1 MGDMRLA
8 VPAVA
13 AVSVA
18 ATTIAAAL
26 APPLQSTYG
35 IPALYVAV
43 ATAGP
48 LIAVFAG
55 ILVLIRFLQRP
66 QASELALLCSLLAL
80 ALSQLAFAAVPV
92 GSQRVSQVLLVWA
105 AFAGR
110 AVGAALFALAAFAP
124 RRRLDRPGLALAAG
138 ATAVVATLLLIAVLV
153 VSFAPGLP
161 GMAVA
166 ATGSRL
172 LVRADLHADAVLLG
186 LGAAVAMTYVVAAAG
201 FVRRTPAAARFRDEL
216 AGWLAIAAVL
226 AAAAQVNWSLHP
238 ALSARVVSLGEV
250 FRLCSFAVIFVGSAF
265 QICSYWQG
273 PPGTAVLDERRR
285 IARDLHDGLA
295 QELAYLRRHLTALD
309 GGADSETN
317 ACLRRA
323 AERAEHEARLIING
337 LPRPRREFVNV
348 TIARAAGEV
357 AARDHI
363 ELVLDIPP
371 GIRLPAARAEALTRI
386 ACEAVG
392 NAARHSGA
400 GRVTLTVRRL
410 GPRVR
415 LLISDSGA
423 GFDPAAHAD
432 GYGFASM
439 NERAGLVGGDLR
451 ISSAPGGGTE
461 VEATL

>member
-1 MGDMRLA
+1 MRLA

-13 AVSVA
+13 AVSMA

-124 RRRLDRPGLALAAG
+124 RRKLDRPGLALAAG
-138 ATAVVATLLLIAVLV
+138 ATAVIATLLLIAVLV

-166 ATGSRL
+166 PTGSRL

-186 LGAAVAMTYVVAAAG
+186 LGAAVAMTYLVAAAG
-201 FVRRTPAAARFRDEL
+201 FARRPRDAARFRDEF
-216 AGWLAIAAVL
+216 AVWLAISAILATAAE
-226 AAAAQVNWSLHP
+226 VNWSLYP
-238 ALSARVVSLGEV
+238 ALSPRVVSLGEV
-250 FRLCSFAVIFVGSAF
+250 FRLCSYGVIFVGSAF
-265 QICSYWQG
+265 QICSYWQA

-309 GGADSETN
+309 GGADSEAN
-317 ACLRRA
+317 ACLRQA
-323 AERAEHEARLIING
+323 AERAELEARLIING
-337 LPRPRREFVNV
+337 LPRPRRESVNV

-363 ELVLDIPP
+363 ELELDIPP

-415 LLISDSGA
+415 LLVRDSGA
-423 GFDPAAHAD
+423 GFDPAAQAD
-432 GYGFASM
+432 GFGFASM